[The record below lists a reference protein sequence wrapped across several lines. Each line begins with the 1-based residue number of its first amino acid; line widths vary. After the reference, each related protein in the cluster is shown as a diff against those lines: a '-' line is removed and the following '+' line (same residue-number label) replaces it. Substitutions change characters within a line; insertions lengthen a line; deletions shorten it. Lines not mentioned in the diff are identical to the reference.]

1 VLKQHYSHRAS
12 GRGARGI
19 NVGAVFLLV
28 VWASTALAQTP
39 AASQS
44 NAEVPIAP
52 PIVKNLDLSAIDKS
66 ADPCT
71 DFYQYAC
78 GNWVKDNPIPGDQ
91 VRWVRS
97 FSLLQERNLYELW
110 QQLDRAA
117 KNPAGPLEKKYGDFF
132 AACMNV
138 GALDR
143 KGLESVEPAL
153 KRVSALNDSKGIAT
167 LIGELAAAGDP
178 APPFHLD
185 VEPDPKDSSKHIL
198 TISESGLTL
207 PDRQHYVGDRA
218 FVRKRYQNHVVRMFM
233 LAGDTLERAETEA
246 AAVLGIETALARAA
260 TSRADSSDPEKRY
273 HTYTFVD
280 LQKLAP
286 DFDFRVYF
294 EHVTA
299 APIETLNVANPTFL
313 KMVNG
318 LLAAVPVDSWR
329 SYFRWHILSEQA
341 EGLSKAFRDEDF
353 TFWGSN
359 LTRQEK
365 PTPRWKQCT
374 AITDQAFG
382 DGIAQDWVKRNFPP
396 EAKAGMEALVGALE
410 KALADE
416 IRTLPWMSDETKKTA
431 ERKLAAI
438 VNRIGY
444 PERWRDYSGLRV
456 DPSDFLGN
464 SHRNTVFQ
472 RDYWLSKAGKPVDTD
487 EWDPTPATADVRY
500 MPSMDRLLI
509 PAGIIQPPFF
519 DHRADPGVNFGGIGA
534 VVGHELTHGFDD
546 LGSKFDE
553 RGNVRE
559 WQTPDDRKNFAEKAS
574 CEVAEYSQFGAM
586 PDPDDLP
593 HLKVNGELTLAEN
606 IADNGG
612 LRIAFR
618 ALTEA
623 LVAQRKT
630 ADNKI
635 DGYTQ
640 SQRFFLSFAQL
651 WCQNQTLYSA
661 RQSRSA
667 DPSAPGRWRVNG
679 TVQNFEEFGKAF
691 KCARGRPMYPEKS
704 CRVW

>member
-1 VLKQHYSHRAS
+1 V
-12 GRGARGI
+12 
-19 NVGAVFLLV
+19 
-28 VWASTALAQTP
+28 
-39 AASQS
+39 
-44 NAEVPIAP
+44 
-52 PIVKNLDLSAIDKS
+52 
-66 ADPCT
+66 
-71 DFYQYAC
+71 
-78 GNWVKDNPIPGDQ
+78 
-91 VRWVRS
+91 
-97 FSLLQERNLYELW
+97 
-110 QQLDRAA
+110 
-117 KNPAGPLEKKYGDFF
+117 
-132 AACMNV
+132 
-138 GALDR
+138 
-143 KGLESVEPAL
+143 
-153 KRVSALNDSKGIAT
+153 
-167 LIGELAAAGDP
+167 
-178 APPFHLD
+178 
-185 VEPDPKDSSKHIL
+185 
-198 TISESGLTL
+198 TL
-207 PDRQHYVGDRA
+207 PDPQQYLGDRA
-218 FVRKRYQNHVVRMFM
+218 YIRKRYQSHVVRVFM
-233 LAGDTLERAETEA
+233 LAGDTVGRAETEA
-246 AAVLGIETALARAA
+246 AAVLDIESSLARAA
-260 TSRADSSDPEKRY
+260 TNPADSSDPEKRY
-273 HTYTFVD
+273 HIYTFAD

-286 DFDFRVYF
+286 DFDFEVYF
-294 EHVTA
+294 KRVTGR
-299 APIETLNVANPTFL
+299 PVETLNVANPAFL

-318 LLAAVPVDSWR
+318 LLAAAPVDSWR

-341 EGLSKAFRDEDF
+341 EGLSKAFRDEEF
-353 TFWGSN
+353 TFWKGN

-382 DGIAQDWVKRNFPP
+382 DGIAQGWVKRNFPT

-416 IRTLPWMSDETKKTA
+416 IRTLPWMGDETKKTA

-464 SHRNTVFQ
+464 SQRNTVFQ

-487 EWDPTPATADVRY
+487 EWDLTPATADVRY
-500 MPSMDRLLI
+500 LPSMNRLLI
-509 PAGIIQPPFF
+509 PAGIIRPPFF

-553 RGNVRE
+553 RGNVHE
-559 WQTPDDRKNFAEKAS
+559 WQTPDDRKNFTEKAS
-574 CEVAEYSQFGAM
+574 CEVAEYGQFGAM
-586 PDPDDLP
+586 PDPNDLP
-593 HLKVNGELTLAEN
+593 HLKVNGKLTLPEN
-606 IADNGG
+606 IADDGG

-618 ALTEA
+618 ALTDA
-623 LVAQRKT
+623 LVAQSKT
-630 ADNKI
+630 ADDKI

-651 WCQNQTLYSA
+651 RCQNQTLYSA

-691 KCARGRPMYPEKS
+691 KCVRGRPMYPEKS